1 MFEKRSGAARTHAIT
16 PYKPRRKNY
25 QRSLPTAGIE
35 SLIDINR

>member
-16 PYKPRRKNY
+16 YKPRRKNY